1 MTIRKLGLVTL
12 AAAMIAGAAYAE
24 DAVGKW
30 SGVVKAPDGDIP
42 FVLNVTKDAAGQLA
56 AVGESPSQAP
66 GMQIPAENVVSDGA
80 TLTFQVAAV
89 GGSYAGTW
97 DDAKKSWLGIWK
109 QGNFDMPLD
118 FARSE

>member
-1 MTIRKLGLVTL
+1 MTIRKFGLVTL

>member
-1 MTIRKLGLVTL
+1 MTIRKFGLVTL

-42 FVLNVTKDAAGQLA
+42 FVLNVTKDAAGKLA

-97 DDAKKSWLGIWK
+97 DEAKKSWLGMWK
-109 QGNFDMPLD
+109 QNNFEMPLD